1 LSIVVQSDN
10 NGRDS
15 LAVERAGAVLTEGRI
30 SAIAGRSAGEDDIL
44 NREERDIGSP
54 LLPPTRLRRA
64 GRWVKAWPMSM
75 PDSPQAAVLS
85 LENSILDVLT
95 RAGGTPGAPGTPGPP
110 KTLSAPEIAHA
121 INPEG
126 DWHALL
132 LPIRR
137 AAVALAQA
145 GRLVIY
151 RKGKPA
157 DPNDFRGVYR
167 LGLPR
172 QD

>member
-1 LSIVVQSDN
+1 MRHGMRMSEPQS
-10 NGRDS
+10 
-15 LAVERAGAVLTEGRI
+15 
-30 SAIAGRSAGEDDIL
+30 
-44 NREERDIGSP
+44 
-54 LLPPTRLRRA
+54 
-64 GRWVKAWPMSM
+64 
-75 PDSPQAAVLS
+75 PDSPTAASS
-85 LENSILDVLT
+85 LEDSILDVLS
-95 RAGGTPGAPGTPGPP
+95 RGSG
-110 KTLSAPEIAHA
+110 TLSAPEIAHA
-121 INPEG
+121 ITPEG

-132 LPIRR
+132 MPIRC
-137 AAVALAQA
+137 AAVQLALA